1 MLYGWERNRRSDVA
15 YGLWLKAKER
25 KGLCAPNLH
34 FLRDILYL
42 NHKKN
47 SKKYKRLNN
56 EGFSSSEHTYQV
68 LLDASLE
75 LLPVVC

>member
-15 YGLWLKAKER
+15 YSLWLKAKER

-47 SKKYKRLNN
+47 SKNIK
-56 EGFSSSEHTYQV
+56 G
-68 LLDASLE
+68 
-75 LLPVVC
+75 